1 MELTPE
7 ARVAFLTPPPGGVKR
22 LVADIA
28 TEREIS
34 LWRGAVGIG
43 LLVCSVWLFALPE
56 WLPKLFAAAAVFF
69 SVRWI
74 AAAIGVLRSRV
85 DPAQQDFLE
94 LTHAGI
100 TVREHGRE
108 LTLPWAEIVRVA
120 IDQDRVTLALLRPTG
135 EIVHIEPRYSGVT
148 LEDLCSAA
156 SALHSSAHSAGA
168 PPTTGG

>member
-1 MELTPE
+1 M
-7 ARVAFLTPPPGGVKR
+7 
-22 LVADIA
+22 ADIA

-34 LWRGAVGIG
+34 LWRGAVAIG
-43 LLVCSVWLFALPE
+43 LLVCSLWLFVLPQ

-74 AAAIGVLRSRV
+74 AAAIGVLRTPV
-85 DPAQQDFLE
+85 DPDTQDFLE
-94 LTHAGI
+94 LTHAAI

-108 LTLPWAEIVRVA
+108 LTLPWVEIVRVA
-120 IDQDRVTLALLRPTG
+120 IDQDRLTLALLRRTG
-135 EIVHIEPRYSGVT
+135 EIVHIEPRYTGVM

-156 SALHSSAHSAGA
+156 SALHSQAHSAGA

>member
-1 MELTPE
+1 VELTTQ
-7 ARVAFLTPPPGGVKR
+7 ARVALLTPPTGGVKR

-74 AAAIGVLRSRV
+74 AAAIGVLRTQA
-85 DPAQQDFLE
+85 DPERQDFLE
-94 LTHAGI
+94 LTHHGI
-100 TVREHGRE
+100 KVREQGRE

-120 IDQDRVTLALLRPTG
+120 IDQDRLTLALLRTTG

-148 LEDLCSAA
+148 LEDLCTAA
-156 SALHSSAHSAGA
+156 SALHSSAQTSGA
-168 PPTTGG
+168 PSRSDS